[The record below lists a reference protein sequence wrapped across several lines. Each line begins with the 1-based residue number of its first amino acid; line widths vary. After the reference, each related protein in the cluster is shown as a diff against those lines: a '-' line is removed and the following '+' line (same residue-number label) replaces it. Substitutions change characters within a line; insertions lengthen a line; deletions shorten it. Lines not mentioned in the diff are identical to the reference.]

1 MINSY
6 SNVKENNH
14 SVVEESVV
22 RPAKTSHLVRNLNVA
37 LISIIVLGSLILGGM
52 SAANDGSALAHAF
65 VATTTATTK

>member
-6 SNVKENNH
+6 SNVKENH
-14 SVVEESVV
+14 ASVAEESVV
-22 RPAKTSHLVRNLNVA
+22 RPAKTSHLVRNFNVA

-52 SAANDGSALAHAF
+52 SATNNGSALARAF